1 VLSDYRSR
9 DRAEKLFDLLK
20 NEDGQYRL
28 RTGRQAVAEG
38 RILLGFL
45 ALVLRTELENR
56 MRTAGLLKR
65 ASTAGFLAE
74 MGRIRAVR
82 LPDGT
87 RLVREVTRRQRE
99 WLQAV
104 GLQPPQP

>member
-1 VLSDYRSR
+1 
-9 DRAEKLFDLLK
+9 
-20 NEDGQYRL
+20 
-28 RTGRQAVAEG
+28 
-38 RILLGFL
+38 
-45 ALVLRTELENR
+45 

-65 ASTAGFLAE
+65 ASTAEFLAE
-74 MGRIRAVR
+74 MGRIRSVR

-104 GLQPPQP
+104 GLQSPQP